1 MRNSSSIAIKLNK
14 WNGEKVRAAL
24 KRNGENN
31 LCNFGTSDGQK
42 KKQNTKTKLAQTDIF
57 FRRRFVTKNT
67 NKK

>member
-42 KKQNTKTKLAQTDIF
+42 KKQKYKNKTSANRYIF
-57 FRRRFVTKNT
+57 S
-67 NKK
+67 